1 LLIAMAAWVKIY
13 GSLGFV
19 YPHASRLR
27 MACMGDAPGAAAL
40 LRLPE
45 VPTTSLPK
53 ECINPKAIF
62 ILG

>member
-1 LLIAMAAWVKIY
+1 
-13 GSLGFV
+13 
-19 YPHASRLR
+19 
-27 MACMGDAPGAAAL
+27 MGDAPGAAAL